1 MARNKQAKTQ
11 KHSRR
16 NSFDTEQFDVPMR
29 KPNRIHTEE
38 AEKDRF
44 NQLAMKEYE
53 LSNTPEKVIPPLSAL
68 TQAQGEYIA
77 AQRTADIVY
86 GIGSAGTGK
95 TYVALALACEE
106 LLNKQIENIIV
117 VRPLVETGRALG
129 AMPGTLEE
137 KISPY
142 FLPVIATLE
151 ERLGKSKFHYYLK
164 RGQIKFLPLELL
176 RGSTFN
182 DARIILD
189 EGQNTTSEQMLM
201 LLTRLG
207 KNAKLSVNGDDSQQD
222 VRGTSGL
229 VDAVRRLEHLEGI
242 RVVRFTED
250 DIVRSPIIKSIILAY
265 RHK

>member
-1 MARNKQAKTQ
+1 MSRNKQAK
-11 KHSRR
+11 KANSRR
-16 NSFDTEQFDVPMR
+16 GGYETESFENVVSKQ
-29 KPNRIHTEE
+29 NRRHTEG
-38 AEKDRF
+38 AERERA
-44 NQLAMKEYE
+44 NQLAIQEYE
-53 LSNTPEKVIPPLSAL
+53 LSNTPEKVVPPLSAL
-68 TQAQGEYIA
+68 TQTQGEYIA
-77 AQRTADIVY
+77 AMRTADIVY

-106 LLNKQIENIIV
+106 LLNKNIENIIV

-129 AMPGTLEE
+129 AMPGDLSE

-151 ERLGKSKFHYYLK
+151 ERLGKSKFYYYLK

-182 DARIILD
+182 DSRIILD
-189 EGQNTTSEQMLM
+189 EGQNTSSEQMLM

-207 KNAKLSVNGDDSQQD
+207 KNAKLVVNGDDSQQD

-229 VDAVRRLEHLEGI
+229 VDAVRRLEHLDGI
-242 RVVRFTED
+242 RVVRFEID
-250 DIVRSPIIKSIILAY
+250 DIVRSPIIKSIIIAY